1 MKAIRRVTPYRVL
14 GASTLLRVLVELL
27 EETAAPFVIS
37 LNLQLQSVVRGHAE
51 DRTWDRPRS
60 GGTGDVHCYAFGR
73 ITLFSDL

>member
-27 EETAAPFVIS
+27 EETAEPFLMS